1 MNFKAKLSKQ
11 GNSYCIYVPK
21 DVRTNL
27 DLEKEYEWSVRTDV
41 ITEDND
47 TPQKLP
53 NVITKEIKEPQRN
66 WQWCNKHST
75 SKINCKCN

>member
-27 DLEKEYEWSVRTDV
+27 DLKKDYEWSVRTDV
-41 ITEDND
+41 ITED
-47 TPQKLP
+47 TPPIQF
-53 NVITKEIKEPQRN
+53 KESTGTRPWEL
-66 WQWCNKHST
+66 CNKHST
-75 SKINCKCN
+75 SKLKCNCK

>member
-27 DLEKEYEWSVRTDV
+27 DLKKEYEWSVRTNV
-41 ITEDND
+41 ITEDS
-47 TPQKLP
+47 PQIPLKIE
-53 NVITKEIKEPQRN
+53 NTENTGTTQRS
-66 WQWCNKHST
+66 WELCKKHTT
-75 SKINCKCN
+75 SKFKCGCK